1 MAVWAVFRS
10 PCLMPVCKSEIYP
23 KPSQTPARFL
33 RSLSES
39 AVFGKT
45 AHGGPEKRF
54 RVGRGKGGPASRLGV
69 VVGWRLAVWCEK
81 LVGGCL
87 EQRLW

>member
-1 MAVWAVFRS
+1 MAVLAVFRS
-10 PCLMPVCKSEIYP
+10 PCLMPVCKFEIYP
-23 KPSQTPARFL
+23 KPSQTLIMFL

-39 AVFGKT
+39 AVFEKT

-54 RVGRGKGGPASRLGV
+54 RVGLGKGAPASKLAV

-87 EQRLW
+87 EQHLW